1 MQSINYQN
9 RELDESEQT
18 IAIKYNKE
26 GILPGPTKY
35 KWCGVL
41 LYNQKDRANK
51 TSGVYS
57 DVQIMYEE

>member
-26 GILPGPTKY
+26 GILPAQPNVNVVEFYSIFKKIKPTKHQE
-35 KWCGVL
+35 CV
-41 LYNQKDRANK
+41 
-51 TSGVYS
+51 S
-57 DVQIMYEE
+57 DVRIMYAE